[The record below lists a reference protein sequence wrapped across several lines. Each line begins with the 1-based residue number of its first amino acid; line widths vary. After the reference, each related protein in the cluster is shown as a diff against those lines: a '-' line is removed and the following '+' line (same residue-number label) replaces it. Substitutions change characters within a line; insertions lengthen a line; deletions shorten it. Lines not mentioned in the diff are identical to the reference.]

1 MLLDSGGRILAVN
14 IASKRITVV
23 KADND
28 FNLILNGFVKREDK
42 IHVLVLAGNGNV
54 YKFEGGK
61 GS

>member
-28 FNLILNGFVKREDK
+28 LNLILNGFVKSEDK